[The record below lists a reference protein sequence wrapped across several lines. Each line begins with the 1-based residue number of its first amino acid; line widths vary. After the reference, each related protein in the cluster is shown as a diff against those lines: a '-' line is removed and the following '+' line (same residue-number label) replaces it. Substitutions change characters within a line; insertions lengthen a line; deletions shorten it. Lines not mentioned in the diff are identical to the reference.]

1 MSTVLESW
9 AEFVTRLRAS
19 GWRSLPPAVQ
29 ESLLESFFDTVAVVY
44 SGSRQPAPRGTAAYA
59 AALATPGE
67 SACVLGGPTR
77 AELAALVNA
86 TAAHAE
92 DYDDAAT
99 ALIGGHASAILV
111 PVALAVGEEV
121 RATGDEVLTAAA
133 AGYEVMFAAGACV
146 NPYHYEA
153 GFHPTSTL
161 GAIGACATA
170 GALLGLDA
178 STLARALSLAASF
191 ASGIKGNFG
200 SPAKAVH
207 CGWAAHGGIAAARLA
222 GHGCGGNA
230 TAFDGRHGFAAV
242 YGNADGSRARRD
254 LGDPWFLA
262 EPGIGMRKAWP
273 CCASTHASIE
283 AAARLG
289 REHTFAVE
297 DVRQVISAVPA
308 RRMPHTDR
316 PLADTPNAARFS
328 NQYCVAAALVHGEL
342 RPRHFEP
349 AAVENPAVRE
359 LMRRIRFVADDSL
372 GARDPGMREG
382 ADFCA
387 EVTLQLADG
396 SDHSARVDAPLGT
409 RGRPMSA
416 AQLADKFA
424 DCVGP
429 VLGAERA
436 RELAEALRDLPSA
449 HDVRGLV
456 RPVDAARDPRPT
468 HREPLQ
474 SRDERGVHA

>member
-1 MSTVLESW
+1 MSTVFERW
-9 AEFVTRLRAS
+9 AEFVARVRAA
-19 GWRSLPPAVQ
+19 GWNSLPAAVQ
-29 ESLLESFFDTVAVVY
+29 ASLLESFYDTLAVVY
-44 SGSRQPAPRGTAAYA
+44 SGSRQAAPHGIAAYVA
-59 AALATPGE
+59 ELGTPGG
-67 SACVLGGPTR
+67 STCVLGPPTR
-77 AELAALVNA
+77 PELAALVNA

-121 RATGDEVLTAAA
+121 RATGEETLVAAA
-133 AGYEVMFAAGACV
+133 AGYEVAFAAGACV
-146 NPYHYEA
+146 NPHHYEA

-178 STLARALSLAASF
+178 SALARALPLSASF

-200 SPAKAVH
+200 STAKAVH

-222 GHGCGGNA
+222 GHGCGGNP
-230 TAFDGRHGFAAV
+230 TAFEGRHGFAAV

-254 LGDPWFLA
+254 LGESWFLA
-262 EPGIGMRKAWP
+262 DPGIGMRKAWP

-283 AAARLG
+283 AATHLSHER
-289 REHTFAVE
+289 TFTAE
-297 DVRQVISAVPA
+297 DVREIVSAVPA

-316 PLADTPNAARFS
+316 PQADTPNAARFS
-328 NQYCVAAALVHGEL
+328 NQYCVAATLVHGEL

-349 AAVENPAVRE
+349 SAIADPRVRE
-359 LMRRIRFVADDSL
+359 LMRRVRFVADTSL
-372 GARDPGMREG
+372 GTRDPGMREG

-387 EVTLQLADG
+387 NVTLRLVDG
-396 SDHSARVDAPLGT
+396 GERSARVDAPLGT
-409 RGRPMSA
+409 RARPMSA
-416 AQLADKFA
+416 EQLADKFA

-429 VLGAERA
+429 ALGSEGAH
-436 RELAEALRDLPSA
+436 ELADALRDLPA
-449 HDVRGLV
+449 ARDVRGLV
-456 RPVDAARDPRPT
+456 RPVDAAID
-468 HREPLQ
+468 REPAQPEPMQ
-474 SRDERGVHA
+474 SRGERGVHA